1 MRILKITFTLLLIA
15 IPVISIMANPALTQ
29 ATTYIKVDYYEGGTE
44 DTVYLSKDNTVYTAG
59 QTWTASE
66 SYTLKRISVPLKKGG
81 GNADTFIISCTIR
94 YVTIGSSSSTT
105 LATSTTTYRQS
116 DLSTSYEWKDFEFSN
131 LSISSG
137 ETYAIVLSH
146 NYGYNN
152 SRCYWQ
158 GASSG
163 NPYAG
168 GTAFYKDN
176 NYPYYWTA
184 LTNKDLNFRTYY
196 SYDLPI
202 VTTQAVTNITEAT
215 ATGNGNVTSDGG
227 STITER
233 GTVISTS
240 ANPTTADHKDTAS
253 GTTGAFTTSITGL
266 SKNTTYHVRAY
277 AINSAGTSYGADVS
291 FTTLTDPTIS
301 TQAASQVTATTARL
315 NANVTFDGCTSCTVK
330 FVYKAGTGYANYAAI
345 LAAGGT
351 EVSAAGTYTTGGL
364 PYYDVTGL
372 STSTTYSFAAKITNS
387 VSSAYGSVK
396 TFTTESGVYAPAS
409 LTAIPYGTKVSLV
422 WAKGTGSTYS
432 LLRYSP
438 ATYPTAVTE
447 GTSGYFGT
455 GNSVQVSGLTP
466 GTTYYWSIWGM
477 SGGTYSSTYTTAIC
491 TTLAYDTA
499 ISSDI
504 NIEVPPSNDT
514 WTQTPSES
522 KLQNVPM
529 ANAIVNIW
537 HDTYEVP
544 NSMLWYFIWFM
555 VGIGGG
561 IVLYNKTSYNLIATF
576 GAELVWFGIGSVLG
590 LVMLWIVFVLL
601 IIALGFIVFGH
612 RH

>member
-1 MRILKITFTLLLIA
+1 MKRLLIA
-15 IPVISIMANPALTQ
+15 LLIIIIQISVLVLPVIAATTNLTVDGDGTKVLGAYGAGDFTGMNADDGDTTYWTTGTGGYKTWTYSNPGLPAGSTINSVTVYIKGCAPGGYINNFYIIYWNGSTVYSDTVSNALTTNYTTYSKTWTTNPATGV
-29 ATTYIKVDYYEGGTE
+29 A
-44 DTVYLSKDNTVYTAG
+44 
-59 QTWTASE
+59 WTAAQVNAAEFGVNTSGAGWGTR
-66 SYTLKRISVPLKKGG
+66 YTY
-81 GNADTFIISCTIR
+81 T
-94 YVTIGSSSSTT
+94 YVVVNYTS
-105 LATSTTTYRQS
+105 AT
-116 DLSTSYEWKDFEFSN
+116 
-131 LSISSG
+131 
-137 ETYAIVLSH
+137 A
-146 NYGYNN
+146 
-152 SRCYWQ
+152 
-158 GASSG
+158 
-163 NPYAG
+163 
-168 GTAFYKDN
+168 
-176 NYPYYWTA
+176 
-184 LTNKDLNFRTYY
+184 
-196 SYDLPI
+196 PI
-202 VTTQAVTNITEAT
+202 VTTQAVTAITETT

-227 STITER
+227 DTITER

-240 ANPTTADHKDTAS
+240 ANPTTADTKDTAA
-253 GTTGAFTTSITGL
+253 GTTGAYTTSIDSLTKG
-266 SKNTTYHVRAY
+266 TTYHVRAY
-277 AINSAGTSYGADVS
+277 AINGIGTGYGADVE
-291 FTTLTDPTIS
+291 FTTLDDPTIS
-301 TQAASQVTATTARL
+301 TVAASQVAAKTARL
-315 NANVTFDGCTSCTVK
+315 NANVTSDGGEACTVK
-330 FVYKAGTGYANYAAI
+330 FVYKAGTGYADYAAI

-387 VSSAYGSVK
+387 VSSAYGSVL
-396 TFTTESGVYAPAS
+396 TFTTESGVYAPTS
-409 LTAIPYGTKVSLV
+409 LTAIPYGTSVSLV

-438 ATYPTAVTE
+438 ATYPTAITE

-455 GNSVQVSGLTP
+455 GNSVQVNSLTP

-522 KLQNVPM
+522 KLQNVPGL
-529 ANAIVNIW
+529 NAVVNIW
-537 HDTYEVP
+537 HDTYGVP
-544 NSMLWYFIWFM
+544 NAMIWYFIWFII
-555 VGIGGG
+555 GIGGG
-561 IVLYNKTSYNLIATF
+561 IVLYSKTSYNLIATF

>member
-1 MRILKITFTLLLIA
+1 MKRLLAVLIALIVAVQVAVVSPVQAATATLAIAGEGSLTQGSYVGGDANYTNLNSDDGNTSYIQTMGGTPVCTYNMADFTSSYSAINSVTVYVRSRSAIDSLGSGYCDWLYVTPLVRINGTNYEGTTGSTGGSCNYITFSKTWTT
-15 IPVISIMANPALTQ
+15 NPATGTAWTATAINAAEFGFGSGNFGTSSRLH
-29 ATTYIKVDYYEGGTE
+29 TTYLYVEVDYTP
-44 DTVYLSKDNTVYTAG
+44 STAP
-59 QTWTASE
+59 T
-66 SYTLKRISVPLKKGG
+66 
-81 GNADTFIISCTIR
+81 
-94 YVTIGSSSSTT
+94 
-105 LATSTTTYRQS
+105 
-116 DLSTSYEWKDFEFSN
+116 
-131 LSISSG
+131 
-137 ETYAIVLSH
+137 
-146 NYGYNN
+146 
-152 SRCYWQ
+152 
-158 GASSG
+158 
-163 NPYAG
+163 
-168 GTAFYKDN
+168 
-176 NYPYYWTA
+176 
-184 LTNKDLNFRTYY
+184 
-196 SYDLPI
+196 
-202 VTTQAVTNITEAT
+202 VTTQAVTNITETT
-215 ATGNGNVTSDGG
+215 ATGHGNVISDGG

-291 FTTLTDPTIS
+291 FTTLADPTIS
-301 TQAASQVTATTARL
+301 TQAASQVAATTARL
-315 NANVTFDGCTSCTVK
+315 NANVTFDGGEACTVK

-345 LAAGGT
+345 LADDGT
-351 EVSAAGTYTTGGL
+351 EVSVMGTYTTGGL

-387 VSSAYGSVK
+387 VSSAYGSVL
-396 TFTTESGVYAPAS
+396 TFTTESGIYAPAN
-409 LTAIPYGTKVSLV
+409 LTAIPYGTSVSLV

-438 ATYPTAVTE
+438 ATYPTAVTK
-447 GTSGYFGT
+447 GISGYFGT

-477 SGGTYSSTYTTAIC
+477 SGGTYSSTYTTTIC
-491 TTLAYDTA
+491 TTLAYDTP

-504 NIEVPPSNDT
+504 DIEVPPSNDT
-514 WTQTPSES
+514 WTQTPSDS

-555 VGIGGG
+555 IGIGGG